1 MVSPSHAASVFDA
14 LCYIPSAVSLAA
26 CGLAVVV
33 ASVQAQLQAVTNN
46 KLVSQ
51 LHFNGDSCIDATRV
65 VGVEWVPHTNGDLFV
80 AAHSSGSVYT
90 YSKVT
95 SWNHL
100 CMHTSIL
107 VVPAIFGRACT
118 AAEQPAACVSGKR
131 QWHWRWPFQ
140 CQNKWEPGACGDVDC
155 LPEGPQCHSAFAR
168 WIQDRH
174 SREGWSRPCP

>member
-1 MVSPSHAASVFDA
+1 MILHGTGLTFWLVSPPGMVSSYGQACCAAYEQMTSALCRMVFPSHALSVCVA
-14 LCYIPSAVSLAA
+14 LCHTPSVVSLAA
-26 CGLAVVV
+26 CAPAVVV

-51 LHFNGDSCIDATRV
+51 LHFNSDSSVDATRV

-100 CMHTSIL
+100 CMRTSNAS
-107 VVPAIFGRACT
+107 V
-118 AAEQPAACVSGKR
+118 
-131 QWHWRWPFQ
+131 
-140 CQNKWEPGACGDVDC
+140 
-155 LPEGPQCHSAFAR
+155 
-168 WIQDRH
+168 
-174 SREGWSRPCP
+174 